1 MLAQTIKAAQVIT
14 LVFISFAASAQ
25 SYHQPIRVGQF
36 NQQGI
41 PDSGNVAHLEVSVR
55 QSEGSSMKF
64 HVVIINPF
72 TRPATITIKKG
83 DDILY
88 TENGVRG
95 AYQNLFNLDQLE
107 DGDYQIVVSSGK
119 ETVRKDI
126 NIRTETRTDRQAQ
139 LN

>member
-1 MLAQTIKAAQVIT
+1 MLAQTIKAAQVIA

-25 SYHQPIRVGQF
+25 SYHQPIRVDQF

-41 PDSGNVAHLEVSVR
+41 PDSSSVAHLEISVR

-64 HVVIINPF
+64 RVVVINPF
-72 TRPATITIKKG
+72 TRPATITISRG

-95 AYQNLFNLDQLE
+95 EYQNLFNLDQLE
-107 DGDYQIVVSSGK
+107 DGDYQIVVTSGK
-119 ETVRKDI
+119 EKVRKDI
-126 NIRTETRTDRQAQ
+126 SIHTETRTDRQVQ